1 MRQMRM
7 PLAREP
13 RLGHA
18 DYWMTPPLLLVHVIM
33 NDMAYCDLCD
43 LDREFCEHSMTERR
57 RNAAAA
63 AGGLLISPAD
73 IAPSRTATIKA
84 TIRITACGPGSTPHA
99 HGNVWGTASSC
110 PPPAAIVLA

>member
-1 MRQMRM
+1 
-7 PLAREP
+7 
-13 RLGHA
+13 
-18 DYWMTPPLLLVHVIM
+18 MTPPLLLVHVIM

-63 AGGLLISPAD
+63 AGGLLISPAN

-99 HGNVWGTASSC
+99 HGNGEQL
-110 PPPAAIVLA
+110 PATGGHSPGLIARTRCQDCISHGPW